1 MSCTLT
7 VIGLVTRLRV
17 SNQITNG
24 DAIYRKKVSNQ
35 TCAFGLKQFTNARHE
50 YNEQFKE
57 GDLVFF
63 GGKFTLDE
71 EKLVLLVEMAHV
83 IEPKI
88 GPNGEYLKWEPT
100 EIISTKLF
108 VNIFTT
114 ATEPLST
121 FENINFV
128 KTRSLIYTLFHSI
141 AKYVNFEIGYQK
153 DSKWL
158 ESITE
163 KWKDYASF
171 FIGSFIEAIYTL
183 DKQTYI
189 QINVKLIN
197 YDVRFH
203 QSNTSNQSI
212 TSLTNQSISVFTMRI
227 NKSASPSTPKLSSTN
242 TITMNDYIPNSRS
255 STITMNVSTPKLLRT
270 NSITMDDVQKSNDDI
285 PNKDFIKETD
295 SIVIDDNESASQ
307 SATLTSN
314 FRQKKHQL
322 SDLCN
327 SEDEF
332 INEFDNESVNDLNP
346 IDTPK
351 NNKRGKGGRG
361 ARGARGAKGRKK

>member
-1 MSCTLT
+1 M
-7 VIGLVTRLRV
+7 
-17 SNQITNG
+17 
-24 DAIYRKKVSNQ
+24 
-35 TCAFGLKQFTNARHE
+35 AR
-50 YNEQFKE
+50 
-57 GDLVFF
+57 
-63 GGKFTLDE
+63 
-71 EKLVLLVEMAHV
+71 V

-100 EIISTKLF
+100 EIISTKPF
-108 VNIFTT
+108 VNISTT

-121 FENINFV
+121 FENMNFV
-128 KTRSLIYTLFHSI
+128 KTRSLIYTPFHST

-171 FIGSFIEAIYTL
+171 FVGGFIEAIYTS

-189 QINVKLIN
+189 QIDAKLID
-197 YDVRFH
+197 YDIRFH

-212 TSLTNQSISVFTMRI
+212 TSPTNQSISVFAMRR

-242 TITMNDYIPNSRS
+242 TITTNDYTPNSRS
-255 STITMNVSTPKLLRT
+255 NTITTNVSTPKLPRT
-270 NSITMDDVQKSNDDI
+270 NSITMDDVQESNDDI
-285 PNKDFIKETD
+285 PNKDLIKDTD

-307 SATLTSN
+307 SAALTSN
-314 FRQKKHQL
+314 SRQKKCQL

-332 INEFDNESVNDLNP
+332 VNEFDNESVNDLNP

-361 ARGARGAKGRKK
+361 GRGGRGAKGRKK